1 MLWKGETMSGLID
14 GDALIEKAHHEAQ
27 GMSKPFKE
35 QFGVLVEWLV
45 EKTPTI
51 EPERKKGKWIIVTD
65 NRGQHAECQF
75 CGEWKYHQGQNFC
88 GECGAKMEEG
98 DNV

>member
-1 MLWKGETMSGLID
+1 MSLID
-14 GDALIEKAHHEAQ
+14 REALIAEYDRVHVGEPGRARQLMINA
-27 GMSKPFKE
+27 
-35 QFGVLVEWLV
+35 
-45 EKTPTI
+45 PTI
-51 EPERKKGKWIIVTD
+51 EPERKVGKWIIVTD

-98 DNV
+98 DRS